1 MGRYPQET
9 NSRGLTKFS
18 HRPFHA
24 ATGIVT
30 CRVLISLHKYSPKSM
45 NKGKSPERTRASLDS
60 LSSDDS
66 PGQEYDEETL
76 VGDRS
81 PSKVH
86 DLERGLP

>member
-1 MGRYPQET
+1 
-9 NSRGLTKFS
+9 
-18 HRPFHA
+18 
-24 ATGIVT
+24 
-30 CRVLISLHKYSPKSM
+30 M